1 MAKLPIIKIWALE
14 ERAKYPRNRE
24 EKMSDLIT
32 ILLLGL
38 FTGILVSLLPMDPD
52 LAKHVRI
59 VLFLGSASLI
69 LSMCVYLLC
78 CLYKGRIRAWLKRRK
93 RRKRRQMMNRLLR
106 KLKFK

>member
-1 MAKLPIIKIWALE
+1 
-14 ERAKYPRNRE
+14 
-24 EKMSDLIT
+24 MSDLIS

-38 FTGILVSLLPMDPD
+38 FTGILLSLLPMDPD
-52 LAKHVRI
+52 LAKDARI

-93 RRKRRQMMNRLLR
+93 RRQIMNRLLR